1 MANLKVTLVRSVI
14 GRPQN
19 QREIV
24 KGLGLGRVY
33 SSVVVPDNAAMRG
46 AIRKINH
53 LVDVELAK

>member
-24 KGLGLGRVY
+24 KGLGLGCVN

>member
-1 MANLKVTLVRSVI
+1 MDKLKVTLIRSVI

-19 QREIV
+19 QRDIV
-24 KGLGLGRVY
+24 KGLGLGRVNC
-33 SSVVVPDNAAMRG
+33 SVVVPDNAAMRG

>member
-1 MANLKVTLVRSVI
+1 MDKLKVTLIRSVI

-19 QREIV
+19 QRDIV
-24 KGLGLGRVY
+24 KGLGLGRVN
-33 SSVVVPDNAAMRG
+33 SSVVVSDNAAMRG

>member
-1 MANLKVTLVRSVI
+1 MDILKVTLIRSVI
-14 GRPQN
+14 GRPQTH
-19 QREIV
+19 RDIV
-24 KGLGLGRVY
+24 YGLGLGRVN

>member
-19 QREIV
+19 QRDIV
-24 KGLGLGRVY
+24 KGLGLGRVNI
-33 SSVVVPDNAAMRG
+33 SVVVPDNAAMRG
-46 AIRKINH
+46 VIRKINH

>member
-1 MANLKVTLVRSVI
+1 MANIKVTLTRSVI

-24 KGLGLGRVY
+24 KGLGLTHIN
-33 SSVVVPDNAAMRG
+33 SFAIVPDNAAMRG

-53 LVDVELAK
+53 LVDVEEAE

>member
-19 QREIV
+19 QRDII
-24 KGLGLGRVY
+24 KGLGLGRVN
-33 SSVVVPDNAAMRG
+33 SSVVVPDNASMRG
-46 AIRKINH
+46 VIRKINH